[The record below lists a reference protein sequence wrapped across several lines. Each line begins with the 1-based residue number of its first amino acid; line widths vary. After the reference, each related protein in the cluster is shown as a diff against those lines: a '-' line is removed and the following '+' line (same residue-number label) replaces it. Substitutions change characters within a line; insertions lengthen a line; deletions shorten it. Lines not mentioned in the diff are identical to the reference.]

1 MQYSNIPLNC
11 AIFGKILKTK
21 MIPYLQVENLTKSF
35 GDLVLFEDIKFTI
48 GQDQRV
54 GIIARNGAGKTTLLR
69 ICAGQDSAD
78 SGNIIFRNDLHI
90 GYLEQEPL
98 LIESASV
105 IENIFSSNDRVASAI
120 RAYEKALLGEDKDLL
135 HHTMEEMDRLNAWD
149 HEVKARQILTKLKL
163 DDFNKPI
170 SQLSG
175 GQRKRVA
182 LAATLINKPDILI
195 LDEPTNHLDLDMVE
209 WLEEYL
215 LKNRFTIL
223 MVTHDRFFLDRVCT
237 DIIEFDQKQLYWYKG
252 NYKYFL
258 EKRQER
264 ISYQTAEVEK
274 ATNLLRKE
282 SDWMSRMPQARGTK
296 AKYRIDAFYQLQ
308 DKASQRRNDS
318 EVEINVKS
326 SRLGKKVL
334 EIKSISKKFDD
345 TIILKDFSYNFNRS
359 DKLGIIGRNG
369 TGKSTFLNI
378 ITGVLQ
384 PDSGTV
390 DSGETV
396 VYGYYRQDG
405 MKIREDQKVI
415 DVAKDIAEV
424 VTLGDGKTLTAS
436 QFLNLF
442 LFAPETQY
450 SFVHKLS
457 GGEKRRLYLLT
468 ILMRNP
474 NFLILDEPTNDLD
487 ILTLNVLEEYLQ
499 NFAGVVI
506 VVSHDRHFMDKVV
519 NGLLVFDGDGEISGF
534 PGSYSDYREWAKEN
548 EENQLKELKEKA
560 QPKVERIKPEVDKSK
575 KLSFKEKRE
584 LDTLT
589 KEIEELEKEKVI
601 LETDLGSGSLSHDE
615 ISLKSDRYSSV
626 IKMIDQKSERWLEL
640 SMIAEG

>member
-1 MQYSNIPLNC
+1 MQKF
-11 AIFGKILKTK
+11 IFK

-69 ICAGQDSAD
+69 ICAGKDTAD
-78 SGNIIFRNDLHI
+78 SGNITFKSDLHI
-90 GYLEQEPL
+90 GYLEQEPE
-98 LIESASV
+98 LIEAATV
-105 IENIFSSNDRVASAI
+105 IENVFASNDRVANAI
-120 RAYEKALLGEDKDLL
+120 RAYEKAIAHDDKDLL
-135 HHTMEEMDRLNAWD
+135 HHAMEEMDRLSAWD
-149 HEVKARQILTKLKL
+149 HEVKARQILSKLKL
-163 DDFNKPI
+163 DDVNKPV

-182 LAATLINKPDILI
+182 LASTLINNPDILI

-209 WLEEYL
+209 WLEEHL
-215 LKNRFTIL
+215 LKNRITLL

-252 NYKYFL
+252 NYAYFL

-264 ISYQTAEVEK
+264 ISYQNAEVEK
-274 ATNLLRKE
+274 AANLLRKE
-282 SDWMSRMPQARGTK
+282 SEWMGRMPQARGTK
-296 AKYRIDAFYQLQ
+296 AKYRIDAFYQIQ
-308 DKASQRRNDS
+308 EKANQRRNDS
-318 EVEINVKS
+318 EVEINVKT

-334 EIKSISKKFDD
+334 EVNSISKKFGDKV
-345 TIILKDFSYNFNRS
+345 ILKDFSYRFNRFE
-359 DKLGIIGRNG
+359 KLGIIGRNG

-378 ITGVLQ
+378 ITGGLM
-384 PDSGTV
+384 PDSGII
-390 DSGETV
+390 DPGETLV
-396 VYGYYRQDG
+396 VGYYKQEG
-405 MKIREDQKVI
+405 MKINEQQKVI
-415 DVAKDIAEV
+415 DVAREIAEV

-442 LFAPETQY
+442 LFSPETQY

-487 ILTLNVLEEYLQ
+487 ILTLNVLEDYLR
-499 NFAGVVI
+499 NFNGVVI

-519 NGLLVFDGDGEISGF
+519 DGLLVFDGDGEVSGF
-534 PGSYSDYREWAKEN
+534 PGSYSDYRDWAKEN
-548 EENQLKELKEKA
+548 ESNQQKEEREKVLTKPEK
-560 QPKVERIKPEVDKSK
+560 PKTERERIR
-575 KLSFKEKRE
+575 KLTFNEKRE
-584 LDTLT
+584 LELITKDIADLEVEKKQLESELSSGTL
-589 KEIEELEKEKVI
+589 
-601 LETDLGSGSLSHDE
+601 SNDE
-615 ISLKSDRYSSV
+615 ITKKSGRYSDV
-626 IKMIDQKSERWLEL
+626 IKQLDIKGERWFEL
-640 SMIAEG
+640 TEIAEG

>member
-1 MQYSNIPLNC
+1 
-11 AIFGKILKTK
+11 

-69 ICAGQDSAD
+69 ICAGKDNAD
-78 SGNIIFRNDLHI
+78 SGNVTFKSDLHI
-90 GYLEQEPL
+90 GYLEQEPE
-98 LIESASV
+98 LIENATV
-105 IENIFSSNDRVASAI
+105 IENIFASNDRMANAI
-120 RAYEKALLGEDKDLL
+120 RVYEKALVNDDKDLL
-135 HHTMEEMDRLNAWD
+135 HHAIEEMDRLSAWD
-149 HEVKARQILTKLKL
+149 HEVKARQILSKLKL
-163 DDFNKPI
+163 DDVNKPV

-182 LAATLINKPDILI
+182 LASTLINNPDILI

-209 WLEEYL
+209 WLEEHL
-215 LKNRFTIL
+215 LKNRITLL

-252 NYKYFL
+252 NYGYFL

-264 ISYQTAEVEK
+264 ISYQNAEVEK
-274 ATNLLRKE
+274 AANLLRKE
-282 SDWMSRMPQARGTK
+282 SEWMGRMPQARGTK
-296 AKYRIDAFYQLQ
+296 AKYRIDAFYQIQ
-308 DKASQRRNDS
+308 EKASQRRNDS
-318 EVEINVKS
+318 EVEINVKT

-334 EIKSISKKFDD
+334 EVNSISKSFGDKV
-345 TIILKDFSYNFNRS
+345 ILKDFSYRFNRFE
-359 DKLGIIGRNG
+359 KLGVIGRNG

-378 ITGVLQ
+378 ITGNMM
-384 PDSGTV
+384 PDSGTI
-390 DSGETV
+390 DPGETLV
-396 VYGYYRQDG
+396 VGYYKQEG
-405 MKIREDQKVI
+405 MKINEDQKVI
-415 DVAKDIAEV
+415 DVAREIAEV

-442 LFAPETQY
+442 LFTPETQY

-487 ILTLNVLEEYLQ
+487 ILTLNVLEDYLRS
-499 NFAGVVI
+499 FSGVVI

-519 NGLLVFDGDGEISGF
+519 DGLLVFDGDGEVSGF

-548 EENQLKELKEKA
+548 ENIQTKENKDKTAVKSEKA
-560 QPKVERIKPEVDKSK
+560 KPEREKIR
-575 KLSFKEKRE
+575 KLTFKEKQE
-584 LDTLT
+584 LENIT
-589 KEIEELEKEKVI
+589 KEIAELEAEKKQ
-601 LETDLGSGSLSHDE
+601 LENELSSGTLSSDE
-615 ISLKSDRYSSV
+615 ITKKSDRYSEI
-626 IKMIDQKSERWLEL
+626 IKQLDIKGERWFEL
-640 SMIAEG
+640 SEIE

>member
-1 MQYSNIPLNC
+1 
-11 AIFGKILKTK
+11 

-69 ICAGQDSAD
+69 ICAGKETAD
-78 SGNIIFRNDLHI
+78 SGNITFKSDLHI
-90 GYLEQEPL
+90 GYLEQEPE
-98 LIESASV
+98 LIETATI
-105 IENIFSSNDRVASAI
+105 IENVFASNDRVANAI
-120 RAYEKALLGEDKDLL
+120 RAYEKALANDDKELL
-135 HHTMEEMDRLNAWD
+135 HHAMEEMDRLSAWD
-149 HEVKARQILTKLKL
+149 HEVKARQILSKLKL
-163 DDFNKPI
+163 DDVNKPVA
-170 SQLSG
+170 QLSG

-182 LAATLINKPDILI
+182 LASTLINNPDILI

-209 WLEEYL
+209 WLEEHL
-215 LKNRFTIL
+215 LKNRITLL

-252 NYKYFL
+252 NYAYFL

-264 ISYQTAEVEK
+264 ISYQNAEVEK

-282 SDWMSRMPQARGTK
+282 SEWMGRMPQARGTK
-296 AKYRIDAFYQLQ
+296 AKYRIDAFYQIQ
-308 DKASQRRNDS
+308 EKASQRRNDS
-318 EVEINVKS
+318 EVEINVKT

-334 EIKSISKKFDD
+334 EVNSISKKFGNKV
-345 TIILKDFSYNFNRS
+345 ILKDFSYRFNRFE
-359 DKLGIIGRNG
+359 KLGVIGRNG

-378 ITGVLQ
+378 ITGSLM
-384 PDSGTV
+384 PDSGTI
-390 DSGETV
+390 DPGETLV
-396 VYGYYRQDG
+396 VGYYKQEG
-405 MKIREDQKVI
+405 MRINEDQKVI
-415 DVAKDIAEV
+415 DVAREIAEV

-442 LFAPETQY
+442 LFSPETQY

-487 ILTLNVLEEYLQ
+487 ILTLNVLEDYLRS
-499 NFAGVVI
+499 FSGVVI

-519 NGLLVFDGDGEISGF
+519 DGLLVFDGDGEVSGF

-548 EENQLKELKEKA
+548 EANQAKETKEKTVA
-560 QPKVERIKPEVDKSK
+560 KSEKAKPEREKIR
-575 KLSFKEKRE
+575 KLTFKEKQE
-584 LDTLT
+584 LESIT
-589 KEIEELEKEKVI
+589 KEIAELEEEKKK
-601 LETDLGSGSLSHDE
+601 LESELSSGTLSSDD
-615 ISLKSDRYSSV
+615 ITKKSDRYSEI
-626 IKMIDQKSERWLEL
+626 IKQLDVKGERWFEL
-640 SMIAEG
+640 TEIAEG

>member
-1 MQYSNIPLNC
+1 MQKFL
-11 AIFGKILKTK
+11 L

-35 GDLVLFEDIKFTI
+35 GDLELFKDIKLTI

-54 GIIARNGAGKTTLLR
+54 GIIARNGAGKSTLLK
-69 ICAGQDSAD
+69 ICAGKDTAD
-78 SGNIIFRNDLHI
+78 SGNIIFKSDLHVE
-90 GYLEQEPL
+90 YLEQEPE
-98 LIESASV
+98 LIETATV
-105 IENIFSSNDRVASAI
+105 IENVFASNDKVANAI
-120 RAYEKALLGEDKDLL
+120 RSYEKALTNDDKALL
-135 HHTMEEMDRLNAWD
+135 QHAMEEMDRLSAWD
-149 HEVKARQILTKLKL
+149 HEVKARQILSKLRL
-163 DDFNKPI
+163 DDFHKPV

-182 LAATLINKPDILI
+182 LASTLINNPDFLI

-215 LKNRFTIL
+215 LKNKITIL

-252 NYKYFL
+252 NYAYFL

-264 ISYQTAEVEK
+264 ISYQNAEVEK
-274 ATNLLRKE
+274 AANLLRKE
-282 SDWMSRMPQARGTK
+282 SEWMGRMPQARGTK
-296 AKYRIDAFYQLQ
+296 AKYRIDAFYQIQ
-308 DKASQRRNDS
+308 EKASQRRNDS

-334 EIKSISKKFDD
+334 EIKSISKSFGDKV
-345 TIILKDFSYNFNRS
+345 ILKDFSYMFNRTE
-359 DKLGIIGRNG
+359 KLGIIGQNG

-378 ITGVLQ
+378 ITGNLL
-384 PDSGTV
+384 PDSGIV
-390 DSGETV
+390 EPGETLV
-396 VYGYYRQDG
+396 VGYYRQEG

-415 DVAKDIAEV
+415 DVAKEIAEV
-424 VTLGDGKTLTAS
+424 VTLGDGKVLTAS

-450 SFVHKLS
+450 SFVSKLS
-457 GGEKRRLYLLT
+457 GGEKRRLFLLT

-487 ILTLNVLEEYLQ
+487 ILTLNVLEDYLR

-519 NGLLVFDGDGEISGF
+519 DGLLVFEGDGEISGF

-548 EENQLKELKEKA
+548 EENQTKE
-560 QPKVERIKPEVDKSK
+560 IKRSVDKSEK
-575 KLSFKEKRE
+575 SRSEREKVRKLTFKEKQE
-584 LDTLT
+584 LETTT
-589 KEIEELEKEKVI
+589 KEIAKLEAEKVQ
-601 LETDLGSGSLSHDE
+601 LETEISSGSLPHNE
-615 ISLKSDRYSSV
+615 ITQKSARYAELM
-626 IKMIDQKSERWLEL
+626 KLIDKKSERWFEL
-640 SMIAEG
+640 TEIAEG

>member
-1 MQYSNIPLNC
+1 
-11 AIFGKILKTK
+11 

-35 GDLVLFEDIKFTI
+35 GDLELFKDIKFTI

-54 GIIARNGAGKTTLLR
+54 GIIARNGAGKTTLLK
-69 ICAGQDSAD
+69 ICAGKDNAD
-78 SGNIIFRNDLHI
+78 SGNIIFKSDLHI
-90 GYLEQEPL
+90 GYLEQEPE
-98 LIESASV
+98 LIETATV
-105 IENIFSSNDRVASAI
+105 IENVFASNHKVANAI
-120 RAYEKALLGEDKDLL
+120 RSYEKALANDDKNLL
-135 HHTMEEMDRLNAWD
+135 HHSMEEMDRLSAWD
-149 HEVKARQILTKLKL
+149 HEVKARQILSKLRL
-163 DDFNKPI
+163 DDFNKPV

-182 LAATLINKPDILI
+182 LASTLINNPDILI

-215 LKNRFTIL
+215 LKNKITLL

-252 NYKYFL
+252 NYAYFL

-264 ISYQTAEVEK
+264 ISYQNAEVEK

-282 SDWMSRMPQARGTK
+282 SEWMGRMPQARGTK
-296 AKYRIDAFYQLQ
+296 AKYRIDAFYQIQ
-308 DKASQRRNDS
+308 EKASQRRNDS

-334 EIKSISKKFDD
+334 EIKSISKSFGDKV
-345 TIILKDFSYNFNRS
+345 ILKDFSYMFNRTE
-359 DKLGIIGRNG
+359 KLGIIGQNG

-378 ITGVLQ
+378 ITGNLL
-384 PDSGTV
+384 PDSGIV
-390 DSGETV
+390 EPGETLV
-396 VYGYYRQDG
+396 VGYYRQEG

-415 DVAKDIAEV
+415 DVAKEIAEV
-424 VTLGDGKTLTAS
+424 VTLGDGKVLTAS

-442 LFAPETQY
+442 LFSPETQY
-450 SFVHKLS
+450 SFVSKLS
-457 GGEKRRLYLLT
+457 GGEKRRLFLLT

-487 ILTLNVLEEYLQ
+487 ILTLNVLEDYLR
-499 NFAGVVI
+499 NFSGVVI

-519 NGLLVFDGDGEISGF
+519 DGLLVFEGDGEISGF

-548 EENQLKELKEKA
+548 EENQAKEVKNKSIA
-560 QPKVERIKPEVDKSK
+560 KPEKSK
-575 KLSFKEKRE
+575 PEREKVRKLTFGEKRE
-584 LDTLT
+584 LETVVN
-589 KEIEELEKEKVI
+589 EIAELEAEKVQ
-601 LETDLGSGSLSHDE
+601 LETEISSGSLPHNE
-615 ISLKSDRYSSV
+615 ITQKSARYAEV
-626 IKMIDQKSERWLEL
+626 MKLIDKKSERWFEL
-640 SMIAEG
+640 TEIAEG